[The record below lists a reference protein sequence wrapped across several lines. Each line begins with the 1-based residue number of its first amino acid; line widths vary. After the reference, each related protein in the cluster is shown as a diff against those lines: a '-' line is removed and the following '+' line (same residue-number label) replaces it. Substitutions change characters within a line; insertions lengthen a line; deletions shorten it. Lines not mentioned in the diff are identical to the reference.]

1 MQCHR
6 DDNSSHEHLGPS
18 QGRKKRREAYL
29 NGGGEIT
36 IRIFSSCCIANLAT
50 RERERL
56 VFNAEQIG
64 DMIYLI
70 QAWQ

>member
-1 MQCHR
+1 MIIQVM
-6 DDNSSHEHLGPS
+6 SIWGHLKAG
-18 QGRKKRREAYL
+18 KKEEKL
-29 NGGGEIT
+29 ISMVEEIT

-50 RERERL
+50 RERERERL
-56 VFNAEQIG
+56 VFNAEQID